1 MKGNKM
7 MLSNLKKKILVI
19 NAGSSSIKFQ
29 LYEITTNK
37 QFNPICK
44 GLAERI
50 FVDGKTTIKY
60 NNNNNEF
67 VSDTS
72 LSNHNVAAEVILELL
87 KSQNVIQNFNEIIA
101 VGHRIVHGGE
111 KIKESVLV
119 NDDIIKIIAENIK
132 LAPLHNPA
140 GLSTLKAFQAVA
152 NCPHI
157 AVFDTTFHTTMPKI
171 NYIYPVPYNWYT
183 DYNVRRY
190 GFHGISYHYIIN
202 KLSLIIN
209 KPVSNINAI
218 VCHLGNGASICAIK
232 NGKSYNTSMGFTP
245 LAGLM
250 MGSRSGDIDPAIH
263 QYIAEQL
270 NLDIVGVVNKLNNES
285 GLLGVSQI
293 SSDTREVSQSAK
305 DGNSQ
310 AQFTLELYAKR
321 LVDYITQYQ
330 NDLDNKV
337 DAIVFT
343 AGVGENSALIR
354 EMIIKN
360 IKTMALDY
368 NYGKNNQ
375 SYDDYLQIS
384 NDLSSVAIYAIRTN
398 EELMICEETYRL
410 LNNIN

>member
-1 MKGNKM
+1 M

-60 NNNNNEF
+60 NNNEF

-119 NDDIIKIIAENIK
+119 NDDITKIIAENIK

-140 GLSTLKAFQAVA
+140 GLSTLKAFQAGA

-293 SSDTREVSQSAK
+293 SSDTREVSQAAK

-321 LVDYITQYQ
+321 VVDYITQYQ

-398 EELMICEETYRL
+398 EELMICLETYRL

>member
-29 LYEITTNK
+29 LYEIITNK
-37 QFNPICK
+37 EFNPICK

-60 NNNNNEF
+60 NNNEF
-67 VSDTS
+67 VSDTP

-111 KIKESVLV
+111 KIKESALV
-119 NDDIIKIIAENIK
+119 NDDITKIIAENIK

-140 GLSTLKAFQAVA
+140 GLSALKAFQAVA

-218 VCHLGNGASICAIK
+218 VCHLGNGASVCAIK

-293 SSDTREVSQSAK
+293 SSDTREVSQAAK

-321 LVDYITQYQ
+321 VVDYITQYQ

-368 NYGKNNQ
+368 NRGKNNQ

>member
-1 MKGNKM
+1 

-37 QFNPICK
+37 EFNPICK

-60 NNNNNEF
+60 NNNEF
-67 VSDTS
+67 VSDTP

-111 KIKESVLV
+111 KIKESVFV
-119 NDDIIKIIAENIK
+119 NDDITKIIAENIK

-140 GLSTLKAFQAVA
+140 GLSALKAFQAVA
-152 NCPHI
+152 NCSHI

-293 SSDTREVSQSAK
+293 SSDTREVSQAAK

-310 AQFTLELYAKR
+310 VQFTLELYAKR
-321 LVDYITQYQ
+321 VVDYITQYQ

-360 IKTMALDY
+360 IKTMPLDY
-368 NYGKNNQ
+368 NRGKNNQ

>member
-1 MKGNKM
+1 
-7 MLSNLKKKILVI
+7 
-19 NAGSSSIKFQ
+19 
-29 LYEITTNK
+29 
-37 QFNPICK
+37 
-44 GLAERI
+44 
-50 FVDGKTTIKY
+50 
-60 NNNNNEF
+60 
-67 VSDTS
+67 
-72 LSNHNVAAEVILELL
+72 
-87 KSQNVIQNFNEIIA
+87 
-101 VGHRIVHGGE
+101 
-111 KIKESVLV
+111 
-119 NDDIIKIIAENIK
+119 
-132 LAPLHNPA
+132 
-140 GLSTLKAFQAVA
+140 
-152 NCPHI
+152 
-157 AVFDTTFHTTMPKI
+157 
-171 NYIYPVPYNWYT
+171 
-183 DYNVRRY
+183 
-190 GFHGISYHYIIN
+190 
-202 KLSLIIN
+202 LIIN

-293 SSDTREVSQSAK
+293 SSDTREVSQAAK

-321 LVDYITQYQ
+321 VVDYITQYQ

-360 IKTMALDY
+360 IKTMPLDY
-368 NYGKNNQ
+368 NRGKNNQ

>member
-1 MKGNKM
+1 M

-60 NNNNNEF
+60 NNNEF

-119 NDDIIKIIAENIK
+119 NDDITKIIAENIK

-140 GLSTLKAFQAVA
+140 GLSTLKAFQAGA

-293 SSDTREVSQSAK
+293 SSDTREVSQAAK

-321 LVDYITQYQ
+321 VVDYITQYQ

>member
-1 MKGNKM
+1 M

-37 QFNPICK
+37 EFNTICK

-60 NNNNNEF
+60 NNNEF
-67 VSDTS
+67 VSDTP

-111 KIKESVLV
+111 KIKESALV
-119 NDDIIKIIAENIK
+119 NDDITKIIAENIK
-132 LAPLHNPA
+132 LAPLHNSA
-140 GLSTLKAFQAVA
+140 GLSALKAFQAVA

-250 MGSRSGDIDPAIH
+250 MGSRSGDIDSAIH

-293 SSDTREVSQSAK
+293 SSDTREVSQAAK

-321 LVDYITQYQ
+321 VVDYISQYQ

-368 NYGKNNQ
+368 NRGKNNQ

>member
-1 MKGNKM
+1 M

-37 QFNPICK
+37 EFNPICK

-60 NNNNNEF
+60 NNNEF
-67 VSDTS
+67 VSDTP

-111 KIKESVLV
+111 KIKESVFV
-119 NDDIIKIIAENIK
+119 NDDITKIIAENIK

-140 GLSTLKAFQAVA
+140 GLSALKAFQAVA

-321 LVDYITQYQ
+321 VVDYITQYQ

-360 IKTMALDY
+360 IKTMPLDY
-368 NYGKNNQ
+368 NRGKNNQ

>member
-1 MKGNKM
+1 M

-37 QFNPICK
+37 EFNPICK

-60 NNNNNEF
+60 NNNEF
-67 VSDTS
+67 VSDTP

-119 NDDIIKIIAENIK
+119 NDDITKIIAENIK

-140 GLSTLKAFQAVA
+140 GLSALKAFQAVA

-293 SSDTREVSQSAK
+293 SSDTREVSQAAK

-321 LVDYITQYQ
+321 VVDYITQYQ

-360 IKTMALDY
+360 IKTMPLDY
-368 NYGKNNQ
+368 NRGKNNQ

>member
-1 MKGNKM
+1 M
-7 MLSNLKKKILVI
+7 
-19 NAGSSSIKFQ
+19 F
-29 LYEITTNK
+29 
-37 QFNPICK
+37 F
-44 GLAERI
+44 
-50 FVDGKTTIKY
+50 
-60 NNNNNEF
+60 
-67 VSDTS
+67 
-72 LSNHNVAAEVILELL
+72 
-87 KSQNVIQNFNEIIA
+87 
-101 VGHRIVHGGE
+101 
-111 KIKESVLV
+111 LV
-119 NDDIIKIIAENIK
+119 NDEIIKIIADNIK

-140 GLSTLKAFQAVA
+140 GLSVLKAFQAVA
-152 NCPHI
+152 KCPHI
-157 AVFDTTFHTTMPKI
+157 AVFDTTFHTIMPKI
-171 NYIYPVPYNWYT
+171 NYIYPVPYSWYT

-232 NGKSYNTSMGFTP
+232 NGKLYNTSMGFTP

-250 MGSRSGDIDPAIH
+250 MGSRSGDIDPAIY

-285 GLLGVSQI
+285 GLLGISQI
-293 SSDTREVSQSAK
+293 SSDTREVSRAAK
-305 DGNSQ
+305 DDNIQ
-310 AQFTLELYAKR
+310 AQFTLQLYAKR
-321 LVDYITQYQ
+321 VVDYITQYQ
-330 NDLDNKV
+330 NDLDNKI

-354 EMIIKN
+354 EMIIKS
-360 IKTMALDY
+360 IKIMILDY
-368 NYGKNNQ
+368 NRAKNNQ

-410 LNNIN
+410 LSNIN

>member
-1 MKGNKM
+1 MKGNKI

-29 LYEITTNK
+29 LYEITANK
-37 QFNPICK
+37 EFNPICK

-60 NNNNNEF
+60 NNNEF
-67 VSDTS
+67 VSDTP

-111 KIKESVLV
+111 KIKESVIV
-119 NDDIIKIIAENIK
+119 NDDITKIIAENIK

-202 KLSLIIN
+202 KLSLILN

-285 GLLGVSQI
+285 GLLGISQI
-293 SSDTREVSQSAK
+293 SSDTREVSRVAK
-305 DGNSQ
+305 DGNIQ

-321 LVDYITQYQ
+321 VVDYITQYQ

-343 AGVGENSALIR
+343 AGIGENSALIR

-368 NYGKNNQ
+368 NRGKNSQ

>member
-1 MKGNKM
+1 

-29 LYEITTNK
+29 LYEITANK
-37 QFNPICK
+37 EFNPICK

-60 NNNNNEF
+60 NNNEF
-67 VSDTS
+67 VSDTP

-111 KIKESVLV
+111 KIKESVIV
-119 NDDIIKIIAENIK
+119 NDDITKIIAENIK

-202 KLSLIIN
+202 KLSLILN

-285 GLLGVSQI
+285 GLLGISQI
-293 SSDTREVSQSAK
+293 SSDTREVSRVAK
-305 DGNSQ
+305 DGNIQ

-321 LVDYITQYQ
+321 VVDYITQYQ

-343 AGVGENSALIR
+343 AGIGENSALIR

-368 NYGKNNQ
+368 NRGKNSQ

>member
-1 MKGNKM
+1 M